1 MSGPSALPLGASQPD
16 GSGLSRYDAFSP
28 PNWAWH
34 GMSVVVFAYHDVGCM
49 GVRTLKAL
57 GIEVA
62 RVYTHEDDPNEN
74 RWYGS
79 VAKTCA
85 EIGVTCTTANPHD
98 PAEIDVISRI
108 APDAIFSLYYRDMI
122 KDSVLSLAKRGAVNL
137 HGSFL
142 PRYRGRAPVNW
153 QILHGETQGGVTLHY
168 MVKRADAGD
177 IVDQEAL
184 PIAPDDTG
192 VDVYRKMLP
201 AAEAV
206 LRRSAKAVLDGTA
219 PRIRQMESKAT
230 YYGRRRPED
239 GLIDWNWCAEDVR
252 NLVRA
257 VTKPY
262 PGAFTFASGR
272 RINVWRV
279 SHAGEPQPR
288 ATGTVLN
295 SSGGAYVV
303 CGDRRLVSL
312 DSVEIAGREGRGRDF
327 ADVLAHGT
335 RLGGA

>member
-1 MSGPSALPLGASQPD
+1 
-16 GSGLSRYDAFSP
+16 
-28 PNWAWH
+28 
-34 GMSVVVFAYHDVGCM
+34 MSVVVFAYHDVGCM

-57 GIEVA
+57 GIDVA
-62 RVYTHEDDPNEN
+62 RVYTHADDPGEN
-74 RWYGS
+74 RWFGS
-79 VAKTCA
+79 VADTCRELA
-85 EIGVTCTTANPHD
+85 VTCTTANPHD
-98 PAEIDVISRI
+98 PAEIDVIARI

-122 KDSVLSLAKRGAVNL
+122 KDSVLSLAKRGGFNL
-137 HGSFL
+137 HGSYL

-153 QILHGETQGGVTLHY
+153 QILHGETQGGVTLHH

-184 PIAPDDTG
+184 PIGPDDTG

-201 AAEAV
+201 AAERV

-219 PRIRQMESKAT
+219 RRIRQMESKAT
-230 YYGRRRPED
+230 YYGRRKPED
-239 GLIDWNWCAEDVR
+239 GLIDWTWCAEDVR

-279 SHAGEPQPR
+279 SHVRPLVDVPAHPVAAGV
-288 ATGTVLN
+288 GVLIRSN
-295 SSGGAYVV
+295 DALVT
-303 CGDRRLVSL
+303 CGDGKRLRL
-312 DSVEIAGREGRGRDF
+312 DLVEVDGREGDAMEF
-327 ADVLAHGT
+327 PDVLRAGLI
-335 RLGGA
+335 LGGA